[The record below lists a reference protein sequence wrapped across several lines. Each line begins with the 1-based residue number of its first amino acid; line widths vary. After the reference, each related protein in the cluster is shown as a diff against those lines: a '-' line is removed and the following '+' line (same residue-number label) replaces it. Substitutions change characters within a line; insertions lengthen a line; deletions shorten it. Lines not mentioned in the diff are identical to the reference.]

1 MIQISKKLLRNR
13 LRKKRNNLS
22 ESKVK
27 SLSILISK
35 SLNQDKFFVN
45 CKNVVG
51 YVPFENEPIISF
63 YSKKE
68 VLLPKINNMNLT
80 FHRNT
85 KEFQINKY
93 GISEPKNT
101 EIIPIDKIKL
111 ILIPLIAFNKSLFRI
126 GYGGGYYDRT
136 LSDFQNKKNRPK
148 LWGIGYDFQLT
159 NTNFQSNS
167 DIRLDKVITEKN
179 IYV

>member
-1 MIQISKKLLRNR
+1 MIYTQ
-13 LRKKRNNLS
+13 
-22 ESKVK
+22 
-27 SLSILISK
+27 
-35 SLNQDKFFVN
+35 
-45 CKNVVG
+45 
-51 YVPFENEPIISF
+51 
-63 YSKKE
+63 
-68 VLLPKINNMNLT
+68 
-80 FHRNT
+80 
-85 KEFQINKY
+85 EFQINKY

-101 EIIPIDKIKL
+101 EIVPIDKIKL
-111 ILIPLIAFNKSLFRI
+111 ILIPLIAFNRSLFRI

-148 LWGIGYDFQLT
+148 LWGVGYDFQLT